1 MFDNE
6 SSRITWV
13 SLSRVSHLSTY
24 SCHFILIIKSK
35 SEFNFCLPQEHT
47 YAQCSN
53 SYRLKVN
60 EVPFSTVEG
69 FILGRNSNARA

>member
-6 SSRITWV
+6 SLRITWA
-13 SLSRVSHLSTY
+13 SSSRVNHLSTY

-35 SEFNFCLPQEHT
+35 SELNFCLPQEHT

-60 EVPFSTVEG
+60 EVLFPTVEG
-69 FILGRNSNARA
+69 FILGRNSNART